1 MKLSPECAAKIS
13 SYIGFAFRAGKV
25 VRGTDN
31 ILASNKRML
40 VIISSDLKKNASKK
54 LEAHAEKN
62 GWHTVTVDDMQA
74 ILPLTGVKAIGI
86 REKNLAEAILKQVNT
101 N

>member
-40 VIISSDLKKNASKK
+40 V
-54 LEAHAEKN
+54 
-62 GWHTVTVDDMQA
+62 
-74 ILPLTGVKAIGI
+74 
-86 REKNLAEAILKQVNT
+86 
-101 N
+101 